1 MRLNDA
7 VWGALLLLF
16 SAVILFHVQSFPKI
30 PGQQVGPA
38 LFPGILAVGLAVC
51 GALLVAKGLA
61 TRRAWGERAEWIAFA
76 AWTRSRKHVLAFA
89 LTVGVNILYILA
101 VDKIGFI
108 PLGVIYLGLL
118 FWVYGVAAKWI
129 LPLSFVMTLGIHYA
143 FYKLL
148 RVPLPWGLL
157 NGIAW

>member
-16 SAVILFHVQSFPKI
+16 SGVLLVHVQGFPRI

-38 LFPGILAVGLAVC
+38 LFPGFLAVGLAVC
-51 GALLVAKGLA
+51 GALLIVKGLA

-76 AWTRSRKHVLAFA
+76 GWTRSRKHVVAFA
-89 LTVGVNILYILA
+89 LTVGVNVLYILA
-101 VDKIGFI
+101 VDRLGFI

-118 FWVYGVAAKWI
+118 FWVYGVPAKWI
-129 LPLSFVMTLGIHYA
+129 VPLAVAMTLGIHYA

-148 RVPLPWGLL
+148 KVPLPWGLL
-157 NGIAW
+157 QGVAW